1 MTRRERLMASL
12 EGRTVDRPPVCFY
25 EINGLDEDPADP
37 DPFNIYSDPSWK
49 PLLVLAR
56 EKSDRIVMRSI
67 PVAAAP
73 GALDELRTVERWHGE
88 GGGLFERTTIRA
100 GSRNLTTLTRRDRD
114 INTVWTLEHLLKDDE
129 DLEAWLDLPEPSEA
143 GEPIIA
149 EALAAEK
156 AIGETGIIMVD
167 TADPV
172 CIVAQLFSLADF
184 TVLAFSELELFHRA
198 LAKAS
203 RRLLPRTR
211 AVAALL
217 PGRLWRIYGP
227 EYCTP
232 PYLPPELFREYVTRY
247 DTPMVE
253 AIQAHGGFARIHSH
267 GRIREV
273 LEGLAETGCTGL
285 DPIEPPPQGDVEL
298 GWVRRHYGRQMT
310 LFGNVEVADI
320 ENLPTDRFAE
330 KVKRALDE
338 GTAPGGRGFVLMPTA
353 CPYGRRLKP
362 LTMRNYEKMVEL
374 AEAF

>member
-1 MTRRERLMASL
+1 
-12 EGRTVDRPPVCFY
+12 
-25 EINGLDEDPADP
+25 
-37 DPFNIYSDPSWK
+37 
-49 PLLVLAR
+49 
-56 EKSDRIVMRSI
+56 MRSI
-67 PVAAAP
+67 PFRQ
-73 GALDELRTVERWHGE
+73 GADAIDELRTVARWRDEAGSH
-88 GGGLFERTTIRA
+88 FERTTIRA
-100 GSRNLTTLTRRDRD
+100 GSRDLTMLTRRDVD
-114 INTVWTLEHLLKDDE
+114 INTVWTLDHLLKDGE
-129 DLEAWLDLPEPSEA
+129 DLKAWLDLPEPSET
-143 GEPIIA
+143 GEPTVD
-149 EALAAEK
+149 EALAAER
-156 AIGETGIIMVD
+156 ALGDTGIVMVD

-172 CIVAQLFSLADF
+172 CIVAQLFALADF
-184 TVLAFSELELFHRA
+184 TVIAFSERELFHKA
-198 LAKAS
+198 LAKVS

-247 DTPMVE
+247 DKPMVE

-273 LEGLAETGCTGL
+273 LEGLAETGCAGL

-310 LFGNVEVADI
+310 LFGNIEIADI
-320 ENLPTDRFAE
+320 ENLPTDRFAQ

-338 GTAPGGRGFVLMPTA
+338 GTAGSGRGFVLMPTA
-353 CPYGRRLKP
+353 CPYGRSLKP
-362 LTMRNYEKMVEL
+362 LTIRNYEKMVEL